1 MTMNHE
7 DLVYQVAVVIHDTW
21 KQFAHPLLLG
31 GHLTVV
37 KSVQYDRG
45 MCSFDELEP
54 YYQNSY
60 ITQARD
66 LVQLCLEYVE
76 EMNPK
81 YPGTDERYRQ
91 LKEEYGSE

>member
-1 MTMNHE
+1 MSYD
-7 DLVYQVAVVIHDTW
+7 DLVQQVAVVIHDVW
-21 KQFAHPLLLG
+21 KQFVRPLLLG

-60 ITQARD
+60 RTQARD
-66 LVQLCLEYVE
+66 IVQLCTEYMEEVE
-76 EMNPK
+76 ESK
-81 YPGTDERYRQ
+81 
-91 LKEEYGSE
+91 

>member
-1 MTMNHE
+1 MMSYD
-7 DLVYQVAVVIHDTW
+7 DLVQQVAEVIHGMW

-45 MCSFDELEP
+45 MCSFDELTP

-66 LVQLCLEYVE
+66 IVQLCTEYIEELEE
-76 EMNPK
+76 E
-81 YPGTDERYRQ
+81 Q
-91 LKEEYGSE
+91 